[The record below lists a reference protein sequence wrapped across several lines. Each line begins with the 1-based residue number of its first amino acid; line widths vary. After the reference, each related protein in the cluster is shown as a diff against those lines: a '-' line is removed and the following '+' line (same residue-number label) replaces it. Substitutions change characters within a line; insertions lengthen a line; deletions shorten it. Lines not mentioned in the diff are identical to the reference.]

1 MKGKQH
7 MTNTTVLS
15 TGVEVKFVP
24 LAANEV
30 QDLVLA
36 SFSGMNL
43 NAMQG
48 DEVLAHGEKIL
59 RYNTTLIQDGVF
71 LVKPLSEVVADLKLE
86 AKWLQK
92 LLRSGKVLDTN
103 LYNLSDERDREIL
116 FLRFHAFKTEEDFK
130 LLTEKLMAG

>member
-1 MKGKQH
+1 
-7 MTNTTVLS
+7 MTNTAVLS
-15 TGVEVKFVP
+15 TGVEVTFVP

-48 DEVLAHGEKIL
+48 DEVLAHGDKIL

-71 LVKPLSEVVADLKLE
+71 LVKPLNEVVADLQLE
-86 AKWLQK
+86 PKWLQK
-92 LLRSGKVLDTN
+92 LLRSGKLLDAN
-103 LYNLSDERDREIL
+103 LYDLNDERDREIIL
-116 FLRFHAFKTEEDFK
+116 LRFHAFKTEEDFK

>member
-1 MKGKQH
+1 
-7 MTNTTVLS
+7 MTNTAVLS

-43 NAMQG
+43 NAMQS
-48 DEVLAHGEKIL
+48 DEVLAHGDKIL

-71 LVKPLSEVVADLKLE
+71 LVKPLNEVVADLKLE
-86 AKWLQK
+86 SKWLQK
-92 LLRSGKVLDTN
+92 LLRSGKILDAN
-103 LYNLSDERDREIL
+103 LYDLNDERDREIL
-116 FLRFHAFKTEEDFK
+116 LLRFHAFKNEEDFK
-130 LLTEKLMAG
+130 LLTEKLMGG

>member
-7 MTNTTVLS
+7 MTNTAVLS

-43 NAMQG
+43 NAMQS
-48 DEVLAHGEKIL
+48 DEVLAHGDKIL

-71 LVKPLSEVVADLKLE
+71 LVKPLNEVVADLKLE
-86 AKWLQK
+86 SKWLQK
-92 LLRSGKVLDTN
+92 LLRSGKILDAN
-103 LYNLSDERDREIL
+103 LYDLNDERDREIL
-116 FLRFHAFKTEEDFK
+116 LLRFHAFKNEEDFK
-130 LLTEKLMAG
+130 LLTEKLMGG